1 MAGLLLRLSKGG
13 TLELIDQYEEVEVA
27 EAGNSGVSNLRIAI
41 VHEWM
46 TTVAGSEKVLQQ
58 MLLLYPN
65 ADLFVLVDHLPAKDR
80 GFLEGRTIHT
90 SFLQHIPFS
99 AFLFR
104 KLLWILPSAIESFDL
119 SGYDLIL
126 SSSHAVAKGVI
137 TGPDQLHICYCHSPI
152 RYAWDC
158 QHQYLRQ
165 AGLSRGLASLY
176 ARATL
181 HYLRLWD
188 VRTAHGVDHFV
199 ANSNFVSRRIK
210 KVYQRESRV
219 IHPPV
224 DVDSFGFEPQK
235 EDYYLTASRLVPYK
249 RIDLIVEAFAQT
261 PERKL
266 LVVGSGP
273 ELQNCKKVAG
283 PNVEFLGYQDDQSL
297 RKLMRKAK
305 AFVFAAEE
313 DFGIIVVEAQA
324 CGTPVICLGRGG
336 ALDSVV
342 ENQTGVFFKE
352 QTAAG
357 IVDAVNR
364 FEHLPEPL
372 NPFQIRMHA
381 ETFSSQRF
389 QSSFSRLVEKLW
401 NEQALERAAERPK
414 LSPQMVMRT
423 SL

>member
-1 MAGLLLRLSKGG
+1 MSKITEGPK
-13 TLELIDQYEEVEVA
+13 LELIDHYQQFGAEEINRKSLC
-27 EAGNSGVSNLRIAI
+27 GQRIAI
-41 VHEWM
+41 VHEWL

-58 MLLLYPN
+58 MLLLFPN

-80 GFLEGRTIHT
+80 QFLRGRTVHT
-90 SFLQHIPFS
+90 SFLQNIPFS
-99 AFLFR
+99 AQLFR
-104 KLLWILPSAIESFDL
+104 KLLWILPSAVESLDL
-119 SGYDLIL
+119 SEYDIVL

-165 AGLSRGLASLY
+165 AGLHKGVLSLY

-188 VRTAHGVDHFV
+188 VRTANGVDQFV
-199 ANSNFVSRRIK
+199 ANSNFVARRIK
-210 KVYQRESRV
+210 KVYQRPSRV

-224 DVDSFGFEPQK
+224 DVESFPFQDK
-235 EDYYLTASRLVPYK
+235 KDDYYLTASRLVPYK
-249 RIDLIVEAFAQT
+249 RIDLIVEAFART
-261 PERKL
+261 PERRL

-273 ELQNCKKVAG
+273 ELQNCKKFAK
-283 PNVEFLGYQDDQSL
+283 PNIEFLGYQEDQAL
-297 RKLMRKAK
+297 RTLMGKAK

-336 ALDSVV
+336 ALDSVI
-342 ENQTGVFFKE
+342 EDQTGVFFE
-352 QTAAG
+352 QQTAAS
-357 IVDAVNR
+357 IVDAVDR
-364 FEHLPEPL
+364 FETLPQSFDPAR
-372 NPFQIRMHA
+372 IRSHA
-381 ETFSSQRF
+381 ETFSSERF
-389 QSSFSRLVEKLW
+389 RSVFFQLVDDLW
-401 NEQALERAAERPK
+401 NQQVLDRSGQK
-414 LSPQMVMRT
+414 LTAPRVMAMGA